1 MGNLEATVR
10 AIVSRSEQAAKE
22 AAQDGGKKKKPPP
35 GIQVVAV
42 CGRNKKLAQELN
54 SASWLP
60 RGARVLATG
69 FVENMEEWMAA
80 SDVIVTKAGARLIR
94 FFFWFLS
101 RSKRSVAARFSSF
114 SFKTHPFLL

>member
-10 AIVSRSEQAAKE
+10 AIVARGEE
-22 AAQDGGKKKKPPP
+22 AAREATLAGKKTSANPER
-35 GIQVVAV
+35 IQVVAV

-69 FVENMEEWMAA
+69 FVNNMEEWMSA
-80 SDVIVTKAGARLIR
+80 SDVIVTKAGKD
-94 FFFWFLS
+94 FFPY
-101 RSKRSVAARFSSF
+101 RSTSMSTK
-114 SFKTHPFLL
+114 K